1 MNISGINGEIYVNPN
16 GDREFSWMVLDMN
29 SSTGD
34 FLVNYYKIF
43 NMFNDQFYFCVTNF
57 MCITA
62 FMYTI
67 DSF

>member
-43 NMFNDQFYFCVTNF
+43 NMFND
-57 MCITA
+57 
-62 FMYTI
+62 
-67 DSF
+67 